1 MNDAAI
7 DARGLFVTAH
17 FFFGPGDEDVSGAYW
32 SFERSA
38 GWQKLDSGKGNTNGP
53 LTANRPTDLVFGG
66 PDRDVAY
73 VTTVGIPLG
82 KVEPVGPGAGGLLRV
97 TGLGAIG
104 LPENR
109 FRLGDDHR
117 PTPG

>member
-53 LTANRPTDLVFGG
+53 CFS
-66 PDRDVAY
+66 PD
-73 VTTVGIPLG
+73 
-82 KVEPVGPGAGGLLRV
+82 
-97 TGLGAIG
+97 GAIFYVADTSF
-104 LPENR
+104 ETIHR
-109 FRLGDDHR
+109 FDYDVSDGTLRNGRVFADYSDLDGVPDGAKVDSE
-117 PTPG
+117 GYL